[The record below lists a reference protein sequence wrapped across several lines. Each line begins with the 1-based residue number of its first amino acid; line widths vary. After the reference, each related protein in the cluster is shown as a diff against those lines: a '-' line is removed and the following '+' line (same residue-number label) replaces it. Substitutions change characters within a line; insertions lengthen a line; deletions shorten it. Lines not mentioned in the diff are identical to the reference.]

1 MNDYQYNPKKHTV
14 NNYQYDQAIAAEAE
28 RRALIMQA
36 VREHESNATTEMR
49 RFLAE
54 LDHINNVCDA
64 RTGETS

>member
-1 MNDYQYNPKKHTV
+1 MSDHEFN
-14 NNYQYDQAIAAEAE
+14 QAMAMAAEAE

-64 RTGETS
+64 RTGG